1 MKFRLYPIGWIR
13 KTKNKT
19 RIILYKKYQPGLM
32 GVEKLSEIW
41 VIWWFNRNDNPHM
54 RSILK
59 VHPRGNPANPL
70 RGVFATR
77 APMRPNL
84 IALSRC
90 KVLSVKRHVI
100 EIDEIDALPDTP
112 VLDLKP

>member
-1 MKFRLYPIGWIR
+1 MNFTLRPIGWIR
-13 KTKNKT
+13 KTKSKT
-19 RIILYKKYQPGLM
+19 KIVLYKKYQPGLM
-32 GVEKLSEIW
+32 GVVKLSEIW
-41 VIWWFNRNDNPHM
+41 VFWWFHRNDNPRM

-90 KVLSVKRHVI
+90 RILSVKKNVI
-100 EIDEIDALPDTP
+100 EIDSIEAFPDTP

>member
-1 MKFRLYPIGWIR
+1 MNFVLHPIGWIR
-13 KTKNKT
+13 KTKTTT
-19 RIILYKKYQPGLM
+19 RIVLYKKYQSGLM
-32 GVEKLSEIW
+32 GFEELSEIW
-41 VIWWFNRNDNPHM
+41 VLWWFNRNDNPHM
-54 RSILK
+54 RSTLR
-59 VHPRGNPANPL
+59 VHPKGDPANPL

-90 KVLSVKRHVI
+90 KIRSVKNNVI

>member
-1 MKFRLYPIGWIR
+1 MKLKLRPIGRIR
-13 KTKNKT
+13 KTKTKT
-19 RIILYKKYQPGLM
+19 TIALYKKYQPGLM
-32 GVEKLSEIW
+32 GVEKHSEIW
-41 VIWWFNRNDNPHM
+41 VIWWFSRNDNPRM

-90 KVLSVKRHVI
+90 KVLAVKGNVI